1 MKILLVE
8 DDEQLA
14 QIVSLNLKS
23 QNYTVEWATD
33 GQLGLDLV
41 EAAEPDAVIVDYHLP
56 KLNGY
61 ELCERV
67 RATGNCVPIL
77 MMTSRVEVQ
86 DKIDGLDAGADD
98 YLTKPFSLKELSA
111 RLRALMRRSDR
122 AGGTPILTWGP
133 LSLNPA
139 TCEVLYGDRPVP
151 LRPKEYALLELF
163 MRSPKQLFSRDAI
176 LDRLWTF
183 DDAPNEET
191 IKAHVKGMRK
201 HLKQVGA
208 PAKLIESVYGMGYRL
223 NPKFEAFTVD
233 PTGEG
238 DAGAEAASFSAA
250 VSAVEGKPL
259 ALPQWQQLKPK
270 MQERV
275 EAISTAVQAIAA
287 GNLTHASVEAGCGEA
302 HKLAGILG
310 TVGFQRGTALA
321 RQIEAQLRGSL
332 PSAVKLQQLLEDLQR
347 ELEREPDAETVA
359 ELAAVARG
367 AAEVHSVRERPLEVL
382 VIATDAEVSGLLLKE
397 GRQHGMRYA
406 HVVDA
411 ESARVQIDRGAPDVL
426 AIAVGD
432 VSATY
437 QVLGEL
443 AEAVAAIPTM
453 VAVSDLDLAG
463 RVSLSRLGVKRVLEM
478 PLQGA
483 RWFEAIRGLR
493 PQPRPQSVTILAVDD
508 DPEFLSI
515 LSCLLQPWGFE
526 VVAVADADRAWKEM
540 ETLVPDLILLDV
552 EMPGINGIELCQAIR
567 SDERLWETPVL
578 ILASLHKTER
588 VQQAFVAGADG
599 FVKKPVVGAELIVR
613 ILNQLERKGI
623 PSQSIENTEL
633 SN

>member
-23 QNYTVEWATD
+23 QNYAVEWATD

-67 RATGNCVPIL
+67 RATGNSVPIL
-77 MMTSRVEVQ
+77 MMTSRAEVQ
-86 DKIDGLDAGADD
+86 DTIDGLDAGADD

-111 RLRALMRRSDR
+111 RLRALIRRSDR

-223 NPKFEAFTVD
+223 NPQFEEFTVEPPD
-233 PTGEG
+233 NSNRRG
-238 DAGAEAASFSAA
+238 DAGADLASSSAIVA
-250 VSAVEGKPL
+250 EVDGKPT

-270 MQERV
+270 MLERV
-275 EAISTAVQAIAA
+275 EAISKAVQAIAA
-287 GNLTHASVEAGCGEA
+287 GKLTHASVEAGCGEA

-332 PSAVKLQQLLEDLQR
+332 PSAVKLQQLLEDLQQ

-367 AAEVHSVRERPLEVL
+367 TAEVRSARERPLEVL
-382 VIATDAEVSGLLLKE
+382 AIATDTEVSALLLKE
-397 GRQHGMRYA
+397 GRQNGVRGT

-432 VSATY
+432 MSATY

-443 AEAVAAIPTM
+443 AEALTAVPTV
-453 VAVSDLDLAG
+453 VAVSDIDLAG
-463 RVSLSRLGVKRVLEM
+463 RVSLSRLGVKRVLET
-478 PLQGA
+478 PLQGN
-483 RWFEAIRGLR
+483 RWFETIHSLR
-493 PQPRPQSVTILAVDD
+493 QQPHPQPVTILAVDD

-515 LSCLLQPWGFE
+515 VSGLLQPWGFE
-526 VVAVADADRAWKEM
+526 VVAVSDADRAWKEM

-613 ILNQLERKGI
+613 ILNQLERRGVHAC
-623 PSQSIENTEL
+623 EE
-633 SN
+633 

>member
-67 RATGNCVPIL
+67 RATGNSVPIL

-332 PSAVKLQQLLEDLQR
+332 PSAVKLQQLVEDLQR

-359 ELAAVARG
+359 ELVTVARG
-367 AAEVHSVRERPLEVL
+367 AVEGHSIREGSLEVL
-382 VIATDAEVSGLLLKE
+382 AIATDAEV
-397 GRQHGMRYA
+397 
-406 HVVDA
+406 
-411 ESARVQIDRGAPDVL
+411 
-426 AIAVGD
+426 
-432 VSATY
+432 
-437 QVLGEL
+437 
-443 AEAVAAIPTM
+443 
-453 VAVSDLDLAG
+453 
-463 RVSLSRLGVKRVLEM
+463 
-478 PLQGA
+478 
-483 RWFEAIRGLR
+483 
-493 PQPRPQSVTILAVDD
+493 
-508 DPEFLSI
+508 
-515 LSCLLQPWGFE
+515 
-526 VVAVADADRAWKEM
+526 
-540 ETLVPDLILLDV
+540 
-552 EMPGINGIELCQAIR
+552 
-567 SDERLWETPVL
+567 
-578 ILASLHKTER
+578 
-588 VQQAFVAGADG
+588 
-599 FVKKPVVGAELIVR
+599 
-613 ILNQLERKGI
+613 
-623 PSQSIENTEL
+623 
-633 SN
+633 

>member
-23 QNYTVEWATD
+23 QNYAVEWAAD

-41 EAAEPDAVIVDYHLP
+41 EAAEPDAIVVDYQLP
-56 KLNGY
+56 QLNGHQ
-61 ELCERV
+61 LCERV
-67 RATGNCVPIL
+67 RATGSTVPIL
-77 MMTSRVEVQ
+77 MLTSRAEVQ
-86 DKIDGLDAGADD
+86 DKIAGLDAGADD

-111 RLRALMRRSDR
+111 RLRALMRRGDR

-163 MRSPKQLFSRDAI
+163 MRSPKQLFSRDVI

-208 PAKLIESVYGMGYRL
+208 PPKLIEAVYGMGYRL
-223 NPKFEAFTVD
+223 NPQFEEFQVEPSD
-233 PTGEG
+233 NG
-238 DAGAEAASFSAA
+238 DSGSEQVSSSPAVAEADN
-250 VSAVEGKPL
+250 KPP

-270 MQERV
+270 MLERV
-275 EAISTAVQAIAA
+275 DEISTAVRAIAD
-287 GNLTHASVEAGCGEA
+287 GNRQDAAIEAGCTQA

-347 ELEREPDAETVA
+347 ELEREPDAETLA

-367 AAEVHSVRERPLEVL
+367 AVELPPTEEHPLEL
-382 VIATDAEVSGLLLKE
+382 LAISTDADVSALLMNAGKP
-397 GRQHGMRYA
+397 HGVRCT
-406 HVVDA
+406 HVSDA
-411 ESARVQIDRGAPDVL
+411 DSAKLQIERGTPDVL

-432 VSATY
+432 
-437 QVLGEL
+437 L
-443 AEAVAAIPTM
+443 AEAVAAIPTI
-453 VAVSDLDLAG
+453 VAVPDIDLAS
-463 RVSLSRLGVKRVLEM
+463 RVTLSRLGVKRVLET
-478 PLQGA
+478 PLQGD
-483 RWFEAIRGLR
+483 RWFETIRSLR
-493 PQPRPQSVTILAVDD
+493 QPPCPQSVRILAVDD

-515 LSCLLQPWGFE
+515 LSGLLQPWGFE
-526 VVAVADADRAWKEM
+526 VVAVPDADRAWKQM
-540 ETLVPDLILLDV
+540 EAQLPDLVLLDV

-567 SDERLWETPVL
+567 SDERMWETPVL
-578 ILASLHKTER
+578 ILASLNKTER

-613 ILNQLERKGI
+613 ILNQLERRGGHARE
-623 PSQSIENTEL
+623 Q
-633 SN
+633 